1 MRPTRFVLRCFAL
14 ASGLVLLVIGSQWVL
29 AVLPLSPS
37 DLLATDALTSAAALA
52 FVALAVASFGDER
65 VSARLGLGPGRFGAA
80 RIAIAT
86 LGLVALSHA
95 AESLVTLSGVASP
108 GLARFDA
115 ALAGLG
121 FREAWFPLLALS
133 IGSACGEELFFRGL
147 VQRGLAPRTGS
158 VVAIAATA
166 LLFGVAHADWAHG
179 GAATLLGVYLGVV
192 AWAAG
197 SIRPAIAAHAVNN
210 GAALIE
216 KLAEFH
222 LPTGPATLAAGLT
235 LACVALWM
243 LAREPLQSSPRP
255 SD

>member
-1 MRPTRFVLRCFAL
+1 MRPTRFLLRCFAL
-14 ASGLVLLVIGSQWVL
+14 ASGLALLVIGSQWVL

-166 LLFGVAHADWAHG
+166 LLFGVAHA
-179 GAATLLGVYLGVV
+179 
-192 AWAAG
+192 
-197 SIRPAIAAHAVNN
+197 VNN